1 MKVDHQRLCA
11 VLKFDF
17 VQFVPEAWVNGP
29 ALSFFVNFFSDLVFV
44 PVSIGR
50 YQIRFQCEGT
60 DVVSNIRPF
69 TSVIVVVSDMSDVD

>member
-1 MKVDHQRLCA
+1 MKVDRQRLCA